1 MEVSV
6 PLSEE
11 EMRLLEQ
18 MERALVEED
27 PRLAHT
33 LRGTAHRASARRRV
47 WLAGA
52 AVVVGLAVLFIGA
65 VMRQTVVGVL
75 GFVVMLAAATVGMS
89 AWHQMHDEGE
99 TGSERAPRPQPSDP
113 GAVERFLDRFRRDR

>member
-1 MEVSV
+1 M

-47 WLAGA
+47 WIAGA
-52 AVVVGLAVLFIGA
+52 AIVVGLTVLFVGA

-75 GFVVMLAAATVGMS
+75 GFVVMLAAATVGMA
-89 AWHQMHDEGE
+89 AWHQMHDDGGDA
-99 TGSERAPRPQPSDP
+99 GSDERSTRPHPSDP
-113 GAVERFLDRFRRDR
+113 GAVERFLGRFRRDR